1 MIFVKIFKSYG
12 GVLRR
17 KFRQKFFLPYF
28 VPYIK
33 MDKNSSLEYHII
45 KFLTHPSES
54 QYWFKIVTLS
64 PP

>member
-12 GVLRR
+12 GYYEENFD
-17 KFRQKFFLPYF
+17 KKIFLPYF